1 MKYFINGSDFESLK
15 NPKKIYS
22 DGFEPKGGSMT
33 KFKSD
38 EEKPE
43 ETEVKIKRNAHSQ
56 AFATTDDD
64 RYSGVAGL
72 SKREYMATHLLAGF
86 VANPQSRHVY
96 AQEAVEAADILL
108 KTLAETEVGQTGEDG
123 KNELS

>member
-1 MKYFINGSDFESLK
+1 
-15 NPKKIYS
+15 
-22 DGFEPKGGSMT
+22 MT

-56 AFATTDDD
+56 AFATDDND

-72 SKREYMATHLLAGF
+72 SKREYMATQILAGF
-86 VANPQSRHVY
+86 VANSKSQNVY
-96 AQEAVEAADILL
+96 AQDAVEAADILL
-108 KTLAETEVGQTGEDG
+108 KALAETEVGQQFEEAESRGVI
-123 KNELS
+123 KK